1 MHPRLKRSLLLV
13 ADLVLAVYLV
23 LAMVS
28 FNHPKDTYPVCTK
41 VSINIEDETTNGF
54 LSADEIRKILER
66 NRLYPFKK
74 KMADVNPR
82 DIEDLLVNSPFVN
95 TAECYKTKDGTVCI
109 SLTQRLPIVRIKS
122 IKGDD
127 YYLDDHGGIMPN
139 SKYTSDLIIAT
150 GYISRKYARNYL
162 SFLAI
167 ELMKDDF
174 WRNQIVQVNVLPN
187 LGVELVPRVGE
198 HIIYIGALPQTNKPG
213 ERHQLIADYIT
224 VKLNRLQK
232 FYKYGLS
239 QAGWNKYS
247 YIDVEFDNQI
257 ICKKKKTTDLQKNKE
272 KTI

>member
-1 MHPRLKRSLLLV
+1 MIQDQGWHRVHL
-13 ADLVLAVYLV
+13 ADTA
-23 LAMVS
+23 
-28 FNHPKDTYPVCTK
+28 
-41 VSINIEDETTNGF
+41 
-54 LSADEIRKILER
+54 SAHRAYQEH
-66 NRLYPFKK
+66 
-74 KMADVNPR
+74 
-82 DIEDLLVNSPFVN
+82 
-95 TAECYKTKDGTVCI
+95 
-109 SLTQRLPIVRIKS
+109 Q
-122 IKGDD
+122 
-127 YYLDDHGGIMPN
+127 GGIMPN

-198 HIIYIGALPQTNKPG
+198 HIIYIGALPQSNKPG

-257 ICKKKKTTDLQKNKE
+257 ICKKKKTTELHEEQ
-272 KTI
+272 